1 MTLYAVVARHR
12 LGEMIAGD
20 RGRELREK
28 ANEWMSGQLIKN
40 PARIMNLMAPGFS

>member
-1 MTLYAVVARHR
+1 
-12 LGEMIAGD
+12 MIAGD

-40 PARIMNLMAPGFS
+40 PEKIMNLMAPGFS